1 MHENFAKY
9 NTENDKL
16 TSFRQCHFLYQRK
29 VLYAKYFYSCIQS
42 SLFILSAARFYVFA
56 SFIKA
61 PLTWTALIV
70 VSRGR
75 LDIFKYFYGRLQRFL
90 GIYAHYTCHSAYRYL
105 RLFIL
110 SAARFYVFASF
121 IKDPLDLDGAICS
134 VVCVTETGLSPSKAR
149 RRFPALCYSLL
160 RRVVGLPPGRRQLSE
175 MGEECKD
182 KIFII

>member
-29 VLYAKYFYSCIQS
+29 VLYAKYFYRFIQS

-90 GIYAHYTCHSAYRYL
+90 GIHAHYTCPFNILVLTHI
-105 RLFIL
+105 FIP

-121 IKDPLDLDGAICS
+121 IKAPLTWTAPFAVS
-134 VVCVTETGLSPSKAR
+134 YV
-149 RRFPALCYSLL
+149 
-160 RRVVGLPPGRRQLSE
+160 
-175 MGEECKD
+175 
-182 KIFII
+182 